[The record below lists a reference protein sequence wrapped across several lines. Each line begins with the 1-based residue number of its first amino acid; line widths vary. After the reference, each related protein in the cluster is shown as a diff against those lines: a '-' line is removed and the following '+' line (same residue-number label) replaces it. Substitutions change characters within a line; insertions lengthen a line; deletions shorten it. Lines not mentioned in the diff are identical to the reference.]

1 MDTGIAYLEENLLPL
16 FLSLN
21 SPCTD
26 SYTMI
31 AAGLGDKISS
41 ASVLNQVGNKL
52 ETFFNK
58 VTSDTDGV
66 DNLIEESDRIVVNGK
81 KRQIDILMKLYPGA
95 NRKLLAKI
103 FYLECKCNLEFDSE
117 KRPAS
122 NLKVKEV
129 TSTLEELYGHEVS
142 SGYFVPTLRTIPD
155 KVKKKYSE
163 FNIYGVEW
171 FLETINCTLFTVD
184 EYFTFFKEVL
194 GPILEEKMGL

>member
-1 MDTGIAYLEENLLPL
+1 MTTGIAYLEENLLPL

-31 AAGLGDKISS
+31 AAGLGDTISHS
-41 ASVLNQVGNKL
+41 SVLNQVGNKL
-52 ETFFNK
+52 ETFFKK
-58 VTSDTDGV
+58 VTSDSDSV
-66 DNLIEESDRIVVNGK
+66 DNLIEQSDKMIVNGK
-81 KRQIDILMKLYPGA
+81 NRQIDLLMKLYPGA

-129 TSTLEELYGHEVS
+129 TSALKELYGHEVS
-142 SGYFVPTLRTIPD
+142 SGYFVPVLRTIPD
-155 KVKKKYSE
+155 KVQKRYPE

-194 GPILEEKMGL
+194 GPILEEKMDL